1 MDEMIGRKTRPWNA
15 DRSPV
20 RPCQTFT
27 LPEITREELV
37 LSRLME
43 NCAFKSVI
51 ASIAG
56 FGLGILFG
64 LFTASVDSQASM
76 AVGADPTKIP
86 TLKEMWLE
94 SKLRMRSY
102 GRNFASI
109 GFLFTGIECLVESY
123 RARDDWKNGT
133 LAGAIAGGLIGL
145 RAGLKPAVL
154 GAAGFATFSTVID
167 YYMNSKKIW
176 IKRLNNNSAMENTN
190 QNPEV
195 FKMSTGLLM
204 SQVSAIFFLTLLLLN
219 KYASWRQHHFIV
231 TISTFIGCCLSACLS
246 DWNLVYSL
254 FMLCCVPELL
264 ISCAQETNRSYLICK
279 KPVGFVPNYVLLRLW
294 RVVYWTTQL
303 LTWIILP
310 LMQSYSN
317 AGDFSAL
324 GKLRSAVY
332 SNTIYYGTCLIVF
345 LMLMIYAAIKGV
357 ALNVEHLKVI
367 LISASN
373 TWGLF
378 LLVVLLGYGLI
389 EIPRQFWQMGN
400 RNYRLNKTYFD
411 IDKLSTDKND
421 AEDTVREI
429 YKEVQ
434 SVLALLCTEHLLRR
448 YAQTILAKF
457 PSELVSQITSGSN
470 DYFSVTSNIAPNN
483 EGFIVNE
490 KYLIRLH
497 KRVISAIQNYRR
509 RQAQWNALILRA
521 LYLEDVQQAEMS
533 GQFVRTKGRQTNF
546 FCCSFHFCFLW
557 HVLFKRPLLKIL
569 GLFFYV
575 LTGFIMWSECT
586 FFVMHPQLS
595 LAALIVHHA
604 AYAYHYLRIQVYAT
618 VILSYLCI
626 CAYYTVFK
634 LRIYRYYHLDP
645 HHMTDENSLLFSTI
659 LLCRLTP
666 PICLNVLGM
675 IHLDSHVTS
684 DTQFTIET
692 QFTKLMGHL
701 DLIPVL
707 ARGINIYLPILIVLL
722 ALGTWFRL
730 GTRLLHLL
738 GIDQF
743 VNDDEMT
750 VELVNGG
757 KARVSLERNKLM
769 RVAYREEKNQYWI
782 EKWATKTNSGIR
794 EYNDREPIIAAD
806 NEEEYSF
813 GLVSDI
819 GSYEFSDEICF
830 LNK

>member
-1 MDEMIGRKTRPWNA
+1 MLKFKNPFGNPFEAETVESKKERVVEFNYTPSAYCQLMDEMIGRKTRPWNA

-154 GAAGFATFSTVID
+154 GAAGFVTFST
-167 YYMNSKKIW
+167 
-176 IKRLNNNSAMENTN
+176 NTN

-231 TISTFIGCCLSACLS
+231 TISTFIGWFFSFIIIFILPLDIAITLYNRCLVKEIQMSAEKDL
-246 DWNLVYSL
+246 N
-254 FMLCCVPELL
+254 
-264 ISCAQETNRSYLICK
+264 I
-279 KPVGFVPNYVLLRLW
+279 VGFVPNYVLLRLW

-483 EGFIVNE
+483 EGFI
-490 KYLIRLH
+490 IRLH

-533 GQFVRTKGRQTNF
+533 GQFVR
-546 FCCSFHFCFLW
+546 S
-557 HVLFKRPLLKIL
+557 
-569 GLFFYV
+569 
-575 LTGFIMWSECT
+575 
-586 FFVMHPQLS
+586 
-595 LAALIVHHA
+595 
-604 AYAYHYLRIQVYAT
+604 
-618 VILSYLCI
+618 
-626 CAYYTVFK
+626 
-634 LRIYRYYHLDP
+634 
-645 HHMTDENSLLFSTI
+645 
-659 LLCRLTP
+659 
-666 PICLNVLGM
+666 
-675 IHLDSHVTS
+675 DSAS
-684 DTQFTIET
+684 
-692 QFTKLMGHL
+692 
-701 DLIPVL
+701 
-707 ARGINIYLPILIVLL
+707 
-722 ALGTWFRL
+722 
-730 GTRLLHLL
+730 RLLYLY
-738 GIDQF
+738 
-743 VNDDEMT
+743 V
-750 VELVNGG
+750 
-757 KARVSLERNKLM
+757 
-769 RVAYREEKNQYWI
+769 
-782 EKWATKTNSGIR
+782 
-794 EYNDREPIIAAD
+794 
-806 NEEEYSF
+806 
-813 GLVSDI
+813 
-819 GSYEFSDEICF
+819 
-830 LNK
+830 